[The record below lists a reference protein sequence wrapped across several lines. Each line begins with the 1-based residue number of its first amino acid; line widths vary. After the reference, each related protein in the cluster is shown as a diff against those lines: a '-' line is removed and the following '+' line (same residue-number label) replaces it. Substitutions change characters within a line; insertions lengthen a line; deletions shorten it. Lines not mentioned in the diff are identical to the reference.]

1 MQEIV
6 NQKLLSK
13 VQIAIGVIAAL
24 GVFAFMSN
32 FLLPYTFS
40 EDKVVAQLQA
50 CLAATPIATTFWL
63 AINMFMIVLSDQR
76 KQKSASK

>member
-1 MQEIV
+1 MQESV
-6 NQKLLSK
+6 HQKLLSK
-13 VQIAIGVIAAL
+13 AQIAFGVIAAL

-40 EDKVVAQLQA
+40 EDKVIAQIQA
-50 CLAATPIATTFWL
+50 CLASTPIATTFWL

-76 KQKSASK
+76 RQKNPAK